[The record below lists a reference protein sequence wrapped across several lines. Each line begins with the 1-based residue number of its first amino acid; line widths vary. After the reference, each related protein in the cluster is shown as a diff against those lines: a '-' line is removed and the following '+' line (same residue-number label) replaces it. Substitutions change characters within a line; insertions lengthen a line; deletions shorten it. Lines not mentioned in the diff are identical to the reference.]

1 MGNGCSCGKNS
12 IHPRVESIPKG
23 SKKEREG
30 QKNDYKSTETKQ
42 ATFKEGVKNSVDID
56 PCEEEDEE
64 TAIQKVKEYKFLPP
78 IPKRKSVASPHIS
91 YKPNRVWGGSVNSYL
106 DTTNRKSVIDEDMIT
121 GG

>member
-42 ATFKEGVKNSVDID
+42 ATFKEGVKNSVDM
-56 PCEEEDEE
+56 
-64 TAIQKVKEYKFLPP
+64 KKKMM
-78 IPKRKSVASPHIS
+78 KRLFKKLKNTNFCLQSPTE
-91 YKPNRVWGGSVNSYL
+91 NR
-106 DTTNRKSVIDEDMIT
+106 
-121 GG
+121 